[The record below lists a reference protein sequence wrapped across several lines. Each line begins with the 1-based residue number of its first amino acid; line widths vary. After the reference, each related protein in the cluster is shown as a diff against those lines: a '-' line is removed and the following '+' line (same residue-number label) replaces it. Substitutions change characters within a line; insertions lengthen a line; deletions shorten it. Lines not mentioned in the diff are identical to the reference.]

1 MRNLIGLIALTA
13 VAVAAALFA
22 GNNQATVTLFWPP
35 YRVDMSLN
43 LLLLCLVGVFMTV
56 YVAMRALS
64 AITSLPAEAR
74 RWRLQYLERSLQQ
87 GILDALSHLAAGR
100 FIRARKAAEAVL
112 EQDAALTQSEHPLP
126 YSNRLRAMAH
136 LLAAEGAH
144 ALQDGAARDAHGK
157 QALGQA
163 AGGSRAD
170 QEIREGLQL
179 RSAGWLVDD
188 RDFRAALQQLEDL
201 PQGAARRTLALRL
214 RFKVARQT
222 QQTLVALETARL
234 LGKHRAFS
242 EAATQSL
249 LQGLAL
255 EHLVRAN
262 DPAQMAQAWGQL
274 HPSEQALPE
283 VALTAAEQCLKS
295 GGSAEQAL
303 SWLLP
308 LWERLADSNP
318 SLELPHRQRLIGA
331 MSQCFIGDHPEP
343 DRLWLSRIEA
353 AQLQQPADPYL
364 QLLYGVACWRFS
376 LWGKA
381 QQMLQQAA
389 VKLQTPSLRRQAWS
403 MLAQMAQDRQ
413 DHAAALDAWKKA
425 ALAEPSI

>member
-1 MRNLIGLIALTA
+1 MRNVIGLIALTC

-22 GNNQATVTLFWPP
+22 GNNQATVTVFWPP
-35 YRVDMSLN
+35 YRVDVSLN
-43 LLLLCLVGVFMTV
+43 LVLLCLVGVFMTV

-87 GILDALSHLAAGR
+87 GLLDALSHLAAGR
-100 FIRARKAAEAVL
+100 FIRARKAAESVL

-126 YSNRLRAMAH
+126 YSSRLRAMAH

-144 ALQDGAARDAHGK
+144 ALQDGAGRDAHGK

-163 AGGSRAD
+163 AGSSKAE

-255 EHLVRAN
+255 EHLASAQ
-262 DPAQMAQAWGQL
+262 DPIRLEQVWSEL
-274 HPSEQALPE
+274 HPKEQALPE
-283 VALTAAEQCLKS
+283 VVLSAAEKCLKA
-295 GGSAEQAL
+295 GGSGEQAM

-308 LWERLADSNP
+308 LWERMAAPNL
-318 SLELPHRQRLIGA
+318 SLELPHRQRLVSVL
-331 MSQCFIGDHPEP
+331 SQCLMDEHSMP

-353 AQLQQPADPYL
+353 AQLQQPAEPDL
-364 QLLYGVACWRFS
+364 QLMFGVACWRFS

-381 QQMLQQAA
+381 QQMVQQAA
-389 VKLQTPSLRRQAWS
+389 AKLQAPTLRRQAWS
-403 MLAQMAQDRQ
+403 MLAQMAEQRQ
-413 DHAAALDAWKKA
+413 DNQAALEAWKKA
-425 ALAEPSI
+425 AKESA